1 VITQSLFID
10 SVLVLAATL
19 LACVV
24 VVLVYLVGF
33 HEGWKQH
40 RRELRSLGR
49 EADRLNAGRSN

>member
-1 VITQSLFID
+1 
-10 SVLVLAATL
+10 
-19 LACVV
+19 
-24 VVLVYLVGF
+24 VLVYLVGF